1 MTGVPWRYCGFS
13 SRMMPKTNTTIKKNT
28 QILWI
33 SSAYKIMFR
42 VPCGSVGWGSG
53 TVTVVVQVDTVA
65 WVLSLAQELLHAT
78 GAAKKK
84 KL

>member
-1 MTGVPWRYCGFS
+1 
-13 SRMMPKTNTTIKKNT
+13 MMPKTNMTIKKIA
-28 QILWI
+28 QIFWFP
-33 SSAYKIMFR
+33 SAYKIMFR

-65 WVLSLAQELLHAT
+65 RVLSLAQELLHAI

-84 KL
+84 NYELARHCKLTLL